1 MAVLLPLRFRI
12 LHLMSTKEA
21 GVTSAEI
28 MQELG
33 SDYGKEKQFKKK
45 AMEGHLIS
53 MRALGLIEVE
63 TVNVDENDELITSY
77 KISDF
82 GTGRLKFLPQAYK

>member
-12 LHLMSTKEA
+12 LHLMSTKHE
-21 GVTSAEI
+21 GVTSEEI
-28 MQELG
+28 MKELG

-45 AMEGHLIS
+45 AMDGHLIS
-53 MRALGLIEVE
+53 MKALGLLDVE
-63 TVNVDENDELITSY
+63 AVSVDENDELVTSY